1 MAENRKRTHQ
11 PTQVFLN
18 VLNLKLL
25 SKPFPSAVRTQRPPP
40 PLRRDVSVAVT
51 SLMSVPS
58 ERVGWLVDGDDEVE
72 EEVIMQRVRRDCG
85 LGILLRMTR
94 GSLRLIVEG

>member
-1 MAENRKRTHQ
+1 
-11 PTQVFLN
+11 
-18 VLNLKLL
+18 
-25 SKPFPSAVRTQRPPP
+25 
-40 PLRRDVSVAVT
+40 VT